1 MISREESSPPGKNK
15 VVPAPEISALPKQLG
30 RYEVGAKIAG
40 GGMASVFLG
49 RAKST
54 DGGKEAGKTVALKL
68 VRQEFSNRAE
78 FNDMFLDEA
87 KILAQLTHPNII
99 ETLEIGLTEGHRFIA
114 MELLLGRTLADIW
127 ETLALTKK
135 AMPKELACWAVA
147 RVADALHYAHEL
159 TDLEGRPLHI
169 IHRDVNPTNIFVTY
183 DGKVKLID
191 FGLVKAIGRVA
202 KSAEGVVKGKVP
214 YLSPEQITEASIDRR
229 SDIYTLGITLWEM
242 TTGRRLFK
250 RESDAATIR
259 AIQKAE
265 VPDPRKDD
273 PKFPEKLWAIIQKS
287 LAVRREER
295 YATAD
300 EMAKALNAYL
310 AARDETDLEPK
321 LARFMTDFFPGEHDR
336 QLMWLAQATT
346 KERSSPNVTLP
357 PPIPLAEVSAAALRI
372 SLELEAHKGD
382 DVADTK
388 PAAVTETIA
397 KKADN
402 RPQKLP
408 LAKAVVVTD
417 APIVP
422 PRIYIAVVMLAVLF
436 LLYALLAR

>member
-1 MISREESSPPGKNK
+1 MPPQIT
-15 VVPAPEISALPKQLG
+15 ELPKHLG

-49 RAKST
+49 RVKSD
-54 DGGKEAGKTVALKL
+54 DGGKAPEKTVALKL

-87 KILAQLTHPNII
+87 KILAQLAHPNII

-114 MELLLGRTLADIW
+114 MELLLGRTLADVW

-135 AMPKELACWAVA
+135 AMPRDLACWSIA
-147 RVADALHYAHEL
+147 RVAEALHYAHEF

-169 IHRDVNPTNIFVTY
+169 IHRDVNPSNIFVTY
-183 DGKVKLID
+183 EGIVKLID

-250 RESDAATIR
+250 RESDVATIH

-273 PKFPEKLWAIIQKS
+273 ADYPDQLWAIVQKA
-287 LAVRREER
+287 LAVRREDR
-295 YATAD
+295 YSTAA
-300 EMAKALNAYL
+300 EMAQALDAYL
-310 AARDETDLEPK
+310 AQREETDLEPK
-321 LARFMTDFFPGEHDR
+321 LAQFMTKLFPGEHDQ
-336 QLMWLAQATT
+336 QLTWLSKATT
-346 KERSSPNVTLP
+346 KERSSPNVTMP
-357 PPIPLAEVSAAALRI
+357 PPIPLGQVESEAAAFDILVEGI
-372 SLELEAHKGD
+372 SVKGISIEK
-382 DVADTK
+382 K
-388 PAAVTETIA
+388 PVT
-397 KKADN
+397 
-402 RPQKLP
+402 
-408 LAKAVVVTD
+408 VTD

-422 PRIYIAVVMLAVLF
+422 ARITIAVAMIAVLS
-436 LLYALLAR
+436 LLYMLLVRG